1 MSPIGIDHR
10 WSLLLN
16 DRMPHAGGMPSASMP
31 PTAPADTLA
40 DQAVELARR
49 WVAESADADVDP
61 AAERLAG
68 VLKDPQGLPFT
79 IGFVDGVMRPE
90 SLYAAASNLSRV
102 APLVPRFLPWY
113 LRGAVQVG
121 GVIAPVVPA
130 PVVPIAR
137 RVLREM
143 VGHLVVDARPDKLGP
158 AIARIRETGARLNL
172 NLLGEAV
179 LGEKEAQRRLDG
191 IHELIRRPDVDYVS
205 VKVSAIASHISMW
218 AFDEVVDK
226 VVERLKPL
234 YLTAADPASAELA
247 DGSGTGPT
255 FINLDMEEYRDLD
268 LTLAVFTR
276 ILEDPRLAELEAG
289 IVLQAYLPDA
299 LPALQEL
306 TAWAAN
312 RVQAGGARI
321 KVRLVKGANLAMERV
336 DAVMHDWSLATYGSK
351 LDSDANYVRCLD
363 FALRPEHTAAVRIG
377 VAGHNLFD
385 IAYAWLLAQSRS
397 LALGGPG
404 GSAVAPESAMVPD
417 AAPAGRPDVD
427 FEMLLGMA
435 QGQVAAVSREVG
447 PVLLYVPVVRPD
459 EFDVAIS
466 YLVRRLEE
474 NASSENFLSA
484 AFELADDPEMFDRE
498 RDRFLASIAR
508 ATDPALSTGP
518 NRDQD
523 RTRAVPPLPTKRSG
537 RLVRESGRTPEIDDV
552 PGEDDAA
559 PAADPPGLTQAVLG
573 IARGAAAG
581 DTAPLEPV
589 GAERMF
595 GGDAFV
601 ETAVFA
607 PREVDDRAVGAPGF
621 RNTTDTDPSLP
632 ANREWSRGI
641 LARVETST
649 AGDATIAAARVT
661 DADALD
667 QIVVGVRAAA
677 TRWGGLPATERAAV
691 LQAAARELEARRGEL
706 IEVAASETG
715 KVFAEADVEVS
726 EAVDFAN
733 YYAATARELDRVS
746 GAVFVP
752 SRLTVV
758 TPPWN
763 FPVAIPAGGVLAA
776 LAAGSG
782 VVFKPAPQ
790 ARRCA
795 AVLAEALWD
804 AGVPRDVLAL
814 VDIDEGSLGRQLVS
828 HPDVDRVIL
837 TGSWE
842 TAALFRSWRP
852 DLPLLAET
860 SGKNAMIV
868 MPSADLDLAASDLVK
883 SAFGHAGQKCS
894 AASLAI
900 LVGPVGRSARFA
912 RQLVDAATS
921 LRIGP
926 PSDPT
931 AEVGPV
937 IEPPQGKLA
946 WALTTLDEGEK
957 WLVEPTLLEDAGP
970 EWDTYEGRMW
980 TPGIRTGV
988 QPGSRVHREEFFG
1001 PVLGVMHA
1009 HSLSHAIELQNAVAY
1024 GLTAGLYTQN
1034 PADLA
1039 LWLDRVEAG
1048 NLYVNRGITGA
1059 IVQRQPFGGWKRSS
1073 VGAGTKAGGPNYLIG
1088 LGSWR
1093 PSSGAASSATLH
1105 LRGLDSRISGV
1116 IEAAQPSLGY
1126 DAFEWLRR
1134 SALSDAL
1141 AWDREFGQVRDVS
1154 HLGVE
1159 RNLFR
1164 YRPVEVAV
1172 RATGDAP
1179 WNALLRVVVAGI
1191 RSGSDF
1197 TVSAPVGLPAEV
1209 RRALSDQ
1216 GIAVFVETEQEWLD
1230 RIVARDETASAR
1242 PPRVR
1247 IVGPPDSVAALH
1259 RVLAEAVD
1267 GDPDL
1272 AVYGDEVTT
1281 AGRLE
1286 LLPFL
1291 HEQSITITA
1300 HRFGNPDAWS
1310 ESVI

>member
-1 MSPIGIDHR
+1 MDSMNTDYR

-16 DRMPHAGGMPSASMP
+16 GRMPHAGTMTAASVPSA
-31 PTAPADTLA
+31 APVDTLA
-40 DQAVELARR
+40 DKAIELARR
-49 WVAESADADVDP
+49 WVTESAGVEVDAS
-61 AAERLAG
+61 AARLAG
-68 VLKDPQGLPFT
+68 VLKDPNGLPFT

-90 SLYAAASNLSRV
+90 SLSAAASNLSRV
-102 APLVPRFLPWY
+102 APLVPKFLPWY
-113 LRGAVQVG
+113 LRGAVQLG
-121 GVIAPVVPA
+121 GAVAPVLPS

-158 AIARIRETGARLNL
+158 AIAKIREGGAKLNL

-179 LGEKEAQRRLDG
+179 LGEQEALRRLDG

-218 AFDEVVDK
+218 AFDEVVEK
-226 VVERLKPL
+226 VVERLMPL
-234 YLTAADPASAELA
+234 YLTAAT
-247 DGSGTGPT
+247 DGT

-268 LTLAVFTR
+268 LTIAVFTR
-276 ILEDPRLAELEAG
+276 ILEDPRLHRLEAG

-299 LPALQEL
+299 QPALEQL
-306 TAWAAN
+306 TAWAQQ
-312 RVQAGGARI
+312 RVAGGGARI

-336 DAVMHDWSLATYGSK
+336 DALMHDWSLATYDSK
-351 LDSDANYVRCLD
+351 LDSDANYVRCLQ
-363 FALRPEHTAAVRIG
+363 FALQPERTAAVRIG

-385 IAYAWLLAQSRS
+385 IACAWLLA
-397 LALGGPG
+397 G
-404 GSAVAPESAMVPD
+404 D
-417 AAPAGRPDVD
+417 AGVRPDVE

-435 QGQVAAVSREVG
+435 QGQVEAVAREVG

-484 AFELADDPEMFDRE
+484 AFELADDPSLFERE
-498 RDRFLASIAR
+498 RDRFVASIAR
-508 ATDPALSTGP
+508 AHDPALPTGP
-518 NRDQD
+518 NRGQD
-523 RTRAVPPLPTKRSG
+523 RTAVTTAP
-537 RLVRESGRTPEIDDV
+537 LVRPGAGETAGRKEPAEPSDDT
-552 PGEDDAA
+552 DDADSPQPLTD
-559 PAADPPGLTQAVLG
+559 PAGLTQAVLG
-573 IARGAAAG
+573 IARSAAAPDAG

-589 GAERMF
+589 GAELMF
-595 GGDAFV
+595 GGHAFV

-607 PREVDDRAVGAPGF
+607 PRQAHDRAVGAPGF
-621 RNTTDTDPSLP
+621 RNAADTDPSLP

-641 LARVETST
+641 LERIDTST
-649 AGDATIAAARVT
+649 VGDETIAAARIT
-661 DADALD
+661 DAETLEAT
-667 QIVVGVRAAA
+667 IGRVRRAAA
-677 TRWGGLPATERAAV
+677 AWGAQPATERAAV
-691 LQAAARELEARRGEL
+691 LQAAGQALEAHRAEL

-752 SRLTVV
+752 SKLTVV

-795 AVLAEALWD
+795 AVLAEALWA
-804 AGVPRDVLAL
+804 AGVPRELLAL
-814 VDIDEGSLGRQLVS
+814 VDIDEGSLGQRLIA
-828 HPDVDRVIL
+828 HPEVDRVIL

-852 DLPLLAET
+852 ELPLLAET

-900 LVGPVGRSARFA
+900 LVGPVGRSQRFA

-921 LRIGP
+921 LRVGP
-926 PSDPT
+926 PSDPM

-946 WALTTLDEGEK
+946 WALSTLDEGES
-957 WLVEPTLLEDAGP
+957 WLVVPTPRDFGP
-970 EWDTYEGRMW
+970 EYEGRFW

-988 QPGSRVHREEFFG
+988 QSGSRFHREEFFG

-1009 HSLSHAIELQNAVAY
+1009 HSLTHALELQNAVAY

-1034 PADLA
+1034 PHDLA
-1039 LWLDRVEAG
+1039 TWLDGVQAG

-1093 PSSGAASSATLH
+1093 PSAGAASSATLH

-1116 IEAAQPSLGY
+1116 IEAAQPSLDY

-1134 SALSDAL
+1134 GALSDAL

-1154 HLGVE
+1154 RLGVE

-1164 YRPVEVAV
+1164 YRPVDVAV
-1172 RATGDAP
+1172 RATGDAT
-1179 WNALLRVVVAGI
+1179 WQALLRVVVAGI
-1191 RSGSDF
+1191 RGGSDF
-1197 TVSAPVGLPAEV
+1197 TVSAPVGLPGVV

-1216 GIAVFVETEQEWLD
+1216 GVAVFVETDEQWLERMTATD
-1230 RIVARDETASAR
+1230 AETAR
-1242 PPRVR
+1242 PPRAR
-1247 IVGPPDSVAALH
+1247 LVGPADSVTALH
-1259 RVLAEAVD
+1259 RALAEAAK

-1272 AVYGDEVTT
+1272 AVYPNEVTT
-1281 AGRLE
+1281 AGRIE

-1300 HRFGNPDAWS
+1300 HRFGNPDDWS
-1310 ESVI
+1310 QSVI